1 MINFKYDF
9 SFLFTMIKFVFLPV
23 LAIVI
28 VTAIIIFAYS
38 KKVKQQDI
46 KKYNYLVEFWTT
58 LLAILIIGAL
68 FAITIGFSMSLSK
81 AIEMYDL
88 VKGNEIIYYLVL
100 VTPIIPL
107 IFLAI
112 YIYRMIIVILNK
124 PKETP
129 KKLNADEI
137 VPEPSNINYDQID
150 SNIEEITPSSREGE
164 ILPPLVITE
173 ENKDIPSITSEKEL
187 IEKDYT
193 APIVVSERKENSSND
208 KIEEDFSD
216 ITEKEIIERDYT
228 APIVVVERTEKEEM
242 PSDSFQESSCEDFEE
257 IELL

>member
-1 MINFKYDF
+1 M
-9 SFLFTMIKFVFLPV
+9 VFLC
-23 LAIVI
+23 L
-28 VTAIIIFAYS
+28 Y
-38 KKVKQQDI
+38 
-46 KKYNYLVEFWTT
+46 
-58 LLAILIIGAL
+58 
-68 FAITIGFSMSLSK
+68 
-81 AIEMYDL
+81 L

-164 ILPPLVITE
+164 ILPPLVVTE

-242 PSDSFQESSCEDFEE
+242 SSDSFQESSCEDFEE